1 MVDDCLLLKKKN
13 SCIIFMVQNDFIWD
27 HLVLFLYKIF
37 LSLLNLLLIN
47 KNEFRVLQILE
58 MVSSRY
64 IEISNKIN
72 QKKKGRKNSAL
83 KRNKVRLNLSSFGQK
98 ESQKRFFLNI
108 ALQSVLSLILTDAIS
123 QTNLSDYSP
132 MWIGGIRFVSLCR
145 RKW

>member
-1 MVDDCLLLKKKN
+1 
-13 SCIIFMVQNDFIWD
+13 
-27 HLVLFLYKIF
+27 
-37 LSLLNLLLIN
+37 
-47 KNEFRVLQILE
+47 

-98 ESQKRFFLNI
+98 ESQKRFFLKNI
-108 ALQSVLSLILTDAIS
+108 ALESVLSLILTNAIS

-132 MWIGGIRFVSLCR
+132 M
-145 RKW
+145 